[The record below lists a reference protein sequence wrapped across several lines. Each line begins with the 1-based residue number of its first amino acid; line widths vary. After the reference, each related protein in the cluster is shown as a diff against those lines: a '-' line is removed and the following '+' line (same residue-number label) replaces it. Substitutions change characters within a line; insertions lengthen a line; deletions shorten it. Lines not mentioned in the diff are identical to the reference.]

1 MSGVTIVQIVDTS
14 TTVSTTGDAVTIV
27 QGVENA
33 GPPGPAVID
42 ASYLVLGTNT
52 TLTAERVLT
61 AGTGIDFTDAG
72 AGSTLTVD
80 VDPSEFANGTVPIAS
95 LASTPLLLTGGTMTG
110 QLTLTRASAADVAL
124 IARLA
129 ADTQGRYRVDAYG
142 RQWWDPSGAAATPP
156 IYNTAFVSGGYGLL
170 IYGFDD
176 ASITSGSPAG
186 FQVVAARG
194 AHPHFILT
202 ALNGTGASPTK
213 LLTGDTL
220 GEFAFQGQY
229 GSTIGQIVTGAALI
243 TYAVED
249 WTLSGGT
256 GAALSLQTRPRGPA
270 YGGIRVE
277 SLLIFDSGQIQMD
290 PGDAR
295 GGGVTWTLP
304 NSRLRV
310 VSQSATERTL
320 VLKAHASQSE
330 NIQEWRNSAETV
342 LAAIDETGAGSFA
355 AGTTV
360 GGTTVAPSDASY
372 VVLGTNG
379 TLANERVLTEGTGID
394 ITDAGAGSTV
404 TIAVDPS
411 EFTNGSVPL
420 ASIADIATAR
430 LLGRTTAGSG
440 AIEQL
445 TSADSFVSAA
455 SDTTAGK
462 VELAIASEVN
472 TGTDATRAVTPDSLA
487 GSEFGVKLVEIMAS
501 DMSTA
506 ITTGDGKAGFM
517 VPASMNG
524 MNLIRAHAALL
535 AAQSSSGT
543 PTIQIRNATQTADML
558 STRITIDANESTSH
572 TAATPPVVDTS
583 NDDVATGDLLY
594 VDVDVAGTGAKGL
607 LVTLEFQLP

>member
-33 GPPGPAVID
+33 GPPGPA
-42 ASYLVLGTNT
+42 G
-52 TLTAERVLT
+52 
-61 AGTGIDFTDAG
+61 
-72 AGSTLTVD
+72 
-80 VDPSEFANGTVPIAS
+80 
-95 LASTPLLLTGGTMTG
+95 
-110 QLTLTRASAADVAL
+110 
-124 IARLA
+124 
-129 ADTQGRYRVDAYG
+129 
-142 RQWWDPSGAAATPP
+142 
-156 IYNTAFVSGGYGLL
+156 SGG
-170 IYGFDD
+170 
-176 ASITSGSPAG
+176 
-186 FQVVAARG
+186 
-194 AHPHFILT
+194 
-202 ALNGTGASPTK
+202 
-213 LLTGDTL
+213 
-220 GEFAFQGQY
+220 
-229 GSTIGQIVTGAALI
+229 
-243 TYAVED
+243 
-249 WTLSGGT
+249 
-256 GAALSLQTRPRGPA
+256 
-270 YGGIRVE
+270 
-277 SLLIFDSGQIQMD
+277 
-290 PGDAR
+290 
-295 GGGVTWTLP
+295 
-304 NSRLRV
+304 
-310 VSQSATERTL
+310 
-320 VLKAHASQSE
+320 
-330 NIQEWRNSAETV
+330 
-342 LAAIDETGAGSFA
+342 
-355 AGTTV
+355 
-360 GGTTVAPSDASY
+360 APVDASY

-379 TLANERVLTEGTGID
+379 TLTNERVLTEGTGID

-404 TIAVDPS
+404 TVAVDPS

-440 AIEQL
+440 AIEEL

-535 AAQSSSGT
+535 AAQSTSGT
-543 PTIQIRNATQTADML
+543 PTIQIRNATQAADML
-558 STRITIDANESTSH
+558 STRITIDINESTSH
-572 TAATPPVVDTS
+572 TAATAPVVDTT
-583 NDDVATGDLLY
+583 NDDVATGDLIY